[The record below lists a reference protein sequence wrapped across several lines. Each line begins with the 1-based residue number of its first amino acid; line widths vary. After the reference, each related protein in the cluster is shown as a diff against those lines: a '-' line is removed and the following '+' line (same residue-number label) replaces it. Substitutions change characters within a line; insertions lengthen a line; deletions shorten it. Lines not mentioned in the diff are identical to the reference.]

1 MNFDYMPELRWRW
14 GYAAVWG
21 VMIAVALALVY
32 WFHRRGWLE
41 RGGGERS

>member
-1 MNFDYMPELRWRW
+1 MPELRWRW
-14 GYAAVWG
+14 GYATVWA
-21 VMIAVALALVY
+21 VMIAVALGLVA